1 MFCGKQL
8 FSSVS
13 LKFRELECEGM
24 YEDEGHGG
32 RQLPTNQRKKEYK
45 KEWDLKS
52 IVKRSPDNSCL
63 TKAS

>member
-1 MFCGKQL
+1 
-8 FSSVS
+8 
-13 LKFRELECEGM
+13 M

-63 TKAS
+63 TKKS